1 MSDLHVPFL
10 ERTRACPCDSKQQVS
25 RWFSSSRETS
35 PGSPGWR
42 AELQEERARRLS
54 DGSSW
59 GRWGLEGHEGATI
72 TALAVAV
79 AEQEVQP
86 EVPGRL

>member
-1 MSDLHVPFL
+1 MPL
-10 ERTRACPCDSKQQVS
+10 QQQAAGLQPS
-25 RWFSSSRETS
+25 RWSPSSRVTP

-42 AELQEERARRLS
+42 AELQEERAGCLS

-59 GRWGLEGHEGATI
+59 GRHGLEGHGGGATI
-72 TALAVAV
+72 TALAVAAAA

>member
-1 MSDLHVPFL
+1 MSL
-10 ERTRACPCDSKQQVS
+10 RQQTARLQPS
-25 RWFSSSRETS
+25 RWSSSSRETS

-59 GRWGLEGHEGATI
+59 GRWGLEGREGVTI
-72 TALAVAV
+72 TARFVAV